1 MNPNVANTLAGFR
14 TILGYVALALACI
27 ALAKLF
33 GASVNGIP
41 GSVEQLALVAI
52 ACKMA

>member
-1 MNPNVANTLAGFR
+1 MNPNAVAAFAVFR
-14 TILGYVALALACI
+14 TILGYVALALALV

-33 GASVNGIP
+33 GVNIATSP
-41 GSVEQLALVAI
+41 GTVDQLALVSI